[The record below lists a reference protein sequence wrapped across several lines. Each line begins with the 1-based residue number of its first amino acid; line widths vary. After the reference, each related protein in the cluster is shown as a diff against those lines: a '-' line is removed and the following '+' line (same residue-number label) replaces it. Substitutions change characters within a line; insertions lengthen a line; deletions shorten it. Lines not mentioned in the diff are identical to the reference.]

1 MKNSRTQ
8 EITFG
13 AMIAAIFGLL
23 LLLNRQTGG
32 MLEEVFLFAFP
43 IPMVAYS
50 AKYGWK
56 KSLPVFAVTVLI
68 AMLCG
73 TFSGFFYAA
82 SESFIGMV
90 YGTMLKQ
97 KKDPGK
103 TLLLVMVLSALAN
116 ILSSVVLASLFGI
129 NIQADLK
136 EMQQMMLGTM
146 EKVYGSQSLTA
157 GSQAAVGAG
166 AADMIEAMKSVFT
179 LDYLFRIYMISMTL
193 LGVIQGLI
201 IYELSLIILRRL
213 KFPVQKPQTVLQFYP
228 PVWTGAVALTA
239 FLCYF
244 ISMVYPLQ
252 NQNVANLVQ
261 TLGTCGYLYLVCFG
275 VIGGAGYLRRRMG
288 MAKVLAVLLPVLCMF
303 WLPYVLA
310 FIGFAYISL
319 SLHDRILGK
328 I

>member
-1 MKNSRTQ
+1 MKNCKTQ

-13 AMIAAIFGLL
+13 AMIAAIFGML

-68 AMLCG
+68 AILCG

-90 YGTMLKQ
+90 YGAMLNQ

-103 TLLLVMVLSALAN
+103 TLFLVMVLSALAN

-129 NIQADLK
+129 NLQTEMK
-136 EMQQMMLGTM
+136 EMQKMMIDTM
-146 EKVYGSQSLTA
+146 EKVYGSQ
-157 GSQAAVGAG
+157 GMMAG
-166 AADMIEAMKSVFT
+166 AAAGTDTASMVEAMKSIFNVN
-179 LDYLFRIYMISMTL
+179 YLLRIYIISMIL

-201 IYELSLIILRRL
+201 IYQLSLIILRRL
-213 KFPVQKPQTVLQFYP
+213 KFQVQKPQPLLQFYP

-244 ISMVYPLQ
+244 ISMMYPLQ
-252 NQNVANLVQ
+252 NVNVANLVQ
-261 TLGTCGYLYLVCFG
+261 TLGTCGYLYLICFG
-275 VIGGAGYLRRRMG
+275 IIGGAGYLRRRLG
-288 MAKVLAVLLPVLCMF
+288 MMKLFAVLLPVLCIF
-303 WLPYVLA
+303 ALPYVLV
-310 FIGFAYISL
+310 FIGFSYVSL
-319 SLHDRILGK
+319 SLHDKILGK
-328 I
+328 L

>member
-1 MKNSRTQ
+1 MKNFKTQ

-13 AMIAAIFGLL
+13 AMIAAIFGML

-68 AMLCG
+68 AILCG

-90 YGTMLKQ
+90 YGAMLNQ

-103 TLLLVMVLSALAN
+103 TLFLVMVLSALAN

-129 NIQADLK
+129 NLQTEMK
-136 EMQQMMLGTM
+136 EMQKMMIDTM
-146 EKVYGSQSLTA
+146 EKVYGSQ
-157 GSQAAVGAG
+157 GMMAG
-166 AADMIEAMKSVFT
+166 AAAGTDTASMVEAMKSIFNVN
-179 LDYLFRIYMISMTL
+179 YLLRIYIISMIL

-201 IYELSLIILRRL
+201 IYQLSLIILRRL
-213 KFPVQKPQTVLQFYP
+213 KFQVQKPQPLLQFYP

-244 ISMVYPLQ
+244 ISMMYPPAECQ
-252 NQNVANLVQ
+252 CGESCADTGNLRLSVPDLFWNHRRSGIPQ
-261 TLGTCGYLYLVCFG
+261 TAAWHDEALCGSAAGSVHFRAAVC
-275 VIGGAGYLRRRMG
+275 AGIYRIF
-288 MAKVLAVLLPVLCMF
+288 LCE
-303 WLPYVLA
+303 PE
-310 FIGFAYISL
+310 SP
-319 SLHDRILGK
+319 
-328 I
+328 